1 MTVLSRYLFR
11 EFLRA
16 AAACILGFLLLF
28 LLIDFVDHAEKL
40 LQHNAGLGEIGWY
53 YLTRVPGIF
62 VLISPVGTMLAV
74 LVAVSLRVR
83 SNELTAI
90 FSSGVSLLRVC
101 VPILVGCALVSA
113 LSLLC
118 SEVLAPAA
126 NRYSREI
133 ERLRVRPEKV
143 AAQFSGNRYW
153 MRGERGI
160 LSAQVVDGTSRS
172 LRGFQYIE
180 VDQDFRPLRRIDSRR
195 ARLLPD
201 GAWELSEGRERIFGE
216 TPSVAAFSLRTYRF
230 PETMDGFIEGETP
243 PEEMTYGQL
252 SGYVGE
258 LRRKGFDA
266 RGYETDLH
274 AKIAYPLLNVLISML
289 AIPFALRSPRSGGV
303 WRSIGL
309 GLLMGFAC
317 WVVLSAS
324 LSLGRNG
331 MLPALLAAWLPG
343 VLFAGSGAA
352 LFRGVDR

>member
-1 MTVLSRYLFR
+1 
-11 EFLRA
+11 
-16 AAACILGFLLLF
+16 
-28 LLIDFVDHAEKL
+28 
-40 LQHNAGLGEIGWY
+40 
-53 YLTRVPGIF
+53 
-62 VLISPVGTMLAV
+62 MLAV

-90 FSSGVSLLRVC
+90 FSGGVSLLRVC
-101 VPILVGCALVSA
+101 APILAGCALVSA

-118 SEVLAPAA
+118 SEGLAPAA
-126 NRYSREI
+126 NRHAREI
-133 ERLRVRPEKV
+133 ERLRVRPGKV

-160 LSAQVVDGTSRS
+160 LSAQVVDGPSRS

-180 VDQDFRPLRRIDSRR
+180 VDPDFRPLRRIESRR

-201 GAWELSEGRERIFGE
+201 GAWELAEGRERIFGE
-216 TPSVAAFSLRTYRF
+216 TPTVATFSLRTYRF

-243 PEEMTYGQL
+243 PEEMTFAQL

-258 LRRKGFDA
+258 LRRKGYEA

-303 WRSIGL
+303 WRSIGF

-317 WVVLSAS
+317 WVVLSTS
-324 LSLGRNG
+324 LSLGRKG

-352 LFRGVDR
+352 LFRGMGR

>member
-1 MTVLSRYLFR
+1 M
-11 EFLRA
+11 
-16 AAACILGFLLLF
+16 
-28 LLIDFVDHAEKL
+28 
-40 LQHNAGLGEIGWY
+40 
-53 YLTRVPGIF
+53 
-62 VLISPVGTMLAV
+62 
-74 LVAVSLRVR
+74 
-83 SNELTAI
+83 
-90 FSSGVSLLRVC
+90 
-101 VPILVGCALVSA
+101 SA

-126 NRYSREI
+126 NRYAREI
-133 ERLRVRPEKV
+133 ERLRVRPGKV

-160 LSAQVVDGTSRS
+160 LSAQVVDGPSRS

-180 VDQDFRPLRRIDSRR
+180 VDPDFRPLRRIESRR

-201 GAWELSEGRERIFGE
+201 GAWELAEGKERIFGE

-230 PETMDGFIEGETP
+230 PDTMDGFIEGETP
-243 PEEMTYGQL
+243 PEEMTYAQL

-258 LRRKGFDA
+258 LRRKGYEA
-266 RGYETDLH
+266 RGYETDLY

-324 LSLGRNG
+324 LSLGRKG

-352 LFRGVDR
+352 LFRGVGR

>member
-1 MTVLSRYLFR
+1 
-11 EFLRA
+11 
-16 AAACILGFLLLF
+16 
-28 LLIDFVDHAEKL
+28 
-40 LQHNAGLGEIGWY
+40 
-53 YLTRVPGIF
+53 

-90 FSSGVSLLRVC
+90 FSSGVSLRRVC
-101 VPILVGCALVSA
+101 VPILAGCALLSA

-118 SEVLAPAA
+118 SEVLTPAA
-126 NRYSREI
+126 NRHAREI
-133 ERLRVRPEKV
+133 ERLRVRPGKV

-160 LSAQVVDGTSRS
+160 LSAQVVDGPSRAVQ
-172 LRGFQYIE
+172 GFQYIE
-180 VDQDFRPLRRIDSRR
+180 VDPDFRPLRRIESRR
-195 ARLLPD
+195 ARLLSD
-201 GAWELSEGRERIFGE
+201 GAWELAEGRERSFGA

-243 PEEMTYGQL
+243 PEEMTYAQL

-258 LRRKGFDA
+258 LRRKGYEA
-266 RGYETDLH
+266 RGYATDLH

-324 LSLGRNG
+324 LSLGRKG

-343 VLFAGSGAA
+343 VLFAGAGAA
-352 LFRGVDR
+352 LFRGVAR

>member
-1 MTVLSRYLFR
+1 M
-11 EFLRA
+11 
-16 AAACILGFLLLF
+16 
-28 LLIDFVDHAEKL
+28 
-40 LQHNAGLGEIGWY
+40 
-53 YLTRVPGIF
+53 
-62 VLISPVGTMLAV
+62 LISPVGTMLAV

-118 SEVLAPAA
+118 SEVLSPAA
-126 NRYSREI
+126 NRHAREI
-133 ERLRVRPEKV
+133 ERLRVRPGKV

-160 LSAQVVDGTSRS
+160 LSAQLVDGPSRS

-180 VDQDFRPLRRIDSRR
+180 VGPDFLPLRRIESRK
-195 ARLLPD
+195 ARLLSD
-201 GAWELSEGRERIFGE
+201 GAWELADGRERIFGE

-243 PEEMTYGQL
+243 PQEMTYAQL
-252 SGYVGE
+252 SGYVRE
-258 LRRKGFDA
+258 LQRKGYEA
-266 RGYETDLH
+266 MGYETDLH

-289 AIPFALRSPRSGGV
+289 AIPFAMRSPRSGGV

-324 LSLGRNG
+324 LSLGRKG
-331 MLPALLAAWLPG
+331 ILPALLAAWLPG

-352 LFRGVDR
+352 LFRGVGR

>member
-16 AAACILGFLLLF
+16 AGVCILGFLLLF
-28 LLIDFVDHAEKL
+28 LLIDFVEHAEKML
-40 LQHNAGLGEIGWY
+40 RHDTGLREIGWY

-62 VLISPVGTMLAV
+62 VQISPVGTMLAV

-90 FSSGVSLLRVC
+90 FSGGVSLLRAC

-118 SEVLAPAA
+118 SEVLAPPA
-126 NRYSREI
+126 NRYAREI
-133 ERLRVRPEKV
+133 ERLRLRPGNV
-143 AAQFSGNRYW
+143 AAQFSANRYW

-160 LSAQVVDGTSRS
+160 LSAQLVDGPSRS

-180 VDQDFRPLRRIDSRR
+180 VDRNFRPLRRIESRG
-195 ARLLPD
+195 ARLLSD
-201 GAWELSEGRERIFGE
+201 GVWELSEGRERVFGE
-216 TPSVAAFSLRTYRF
+216 TPSVTAFSLRTYRF

-243 PEEMTYGQL
+243 PEEMTYPQL
-252 SGYVGE
+252 SRYVGE
-258 LRRKGFDA
+258 LRRKGYEA
-266 RGYETDLH
+266 RGYATDLH
-274 AKIAYPLLNVLISML
+274 AKIAYPMLNVLISML
-289 AIPFALRSPRSGGV
+289 AIPFALRSPRSGGT

-317 WVVLSAS
+317 WAVLSAS
-324 LSLGRNG
+324 LSLGRRG
-331 MLPALLAAWLPG
+331 VLPALLAAWLPG
-343 VLFAGSGAA
+343 LLIVGSGAA
-352 LFRGVDR
+352 LFRSVGR